1 MEECMGYS
9 LAMLLTA
16 ATVSAGG
23 LTASALS
30 LTQGQTDQAIAFGW
44 PAIAVAF
51 IIIMLLPTGR
61 RRQTTRREPRNQ
73 DKRVEK

>member
-1 MEECMGYS
+1 MGYS

-16 ATVSAGG
+16 ATVTTGG
-23 LTASALS
+23 LTASAFS

-51 IIIMLLPTGR
+51 VIVMLMPTGR
-61 RRQTTRREPRNQ
+61 HRRPASRGHQ
-73 DKRVEK
+73 DHDERGVK

>member
-1 MEECMGYS
+1 MGYS

-16 ATVSAGG
+16 ATVTAGG
-23 LTASALS
+23 LTASAFS

-51 IIIMLLPTGR
+51 VIVMLLPTGKR
-61 RRQTTRREPRNQ
+61 RDRARHDRHRQDERGV
-73 DKRVEK
+73 K

>member
-1 MEECMGYS
+1 MGYS

-16 ATVSAGG
+16 ATVTAGG
-23 LTASALS
+23 LTASAFS

-51 IIIMLLPTGR
+51 VVVMLLPTGR
-61 RRQTTRREPRNQ
+61 RRRSGPGGHRDQDERGVNQ
-73 DKRVEK
+73 GP

>member
-1 MEECMGYS
+1 MGYS

-16 ATVSAGG
+16 ATVTTGG
-23 LTASALS
+23 LTASAFS

-51 IIIMLLPTGR
+51 VVVMLVPTGR
-61 RRQTTRREPRNQ
+61 RRRKTRDSQEERGVKNGS
-73 DKRVEK
+73 

>member
-1 MEECMGYS
+1 MGYS

-16 ATVSAGG
+16 ATVTTGG
-23 LTASALS
+23 LTASVFS

-51 IIIMLLPTGR
+51 VVVMLVPNGR
-61 RRQTTRREPRNQ
+61 RRRKTQDNQ
-73 DKRVEK
+73 DERGVK

>member
-1 MEECMGYS
+1 MGYS

-23 LTASALS
+23 LSASAYS

-51 IIIMLLPTGR
+51 VIVMLLPTGR
-61 RRQTTRREPRNQ
+61 RNRPDQ
-73 DKRVEK
+73 DERAAK

>member
-1 MEECMGYS
+1 MGYS

-16 ATVSAGG
+16 ATVTAGG
-23 LTASALS
+23 LTASAFS

-51 IIIMLLPTGR
+51 VIVMLMPTGR
-61 RRQTTRREPRNQ
+61 RRAAGRGDRTAQ
-73 DKRVEK
+73 DERGVK

>member
-1 MEECMGYS
+1 MGYS

-23 LTASALS
+23 LTASAFS

-51 IIIMLLPTGR
+51 VIVMLLPTGR
-61 RRQTTRREPRNQ
+61 RRAAGRDPGNQ
-73 DKRVEK
+73 DERVEK